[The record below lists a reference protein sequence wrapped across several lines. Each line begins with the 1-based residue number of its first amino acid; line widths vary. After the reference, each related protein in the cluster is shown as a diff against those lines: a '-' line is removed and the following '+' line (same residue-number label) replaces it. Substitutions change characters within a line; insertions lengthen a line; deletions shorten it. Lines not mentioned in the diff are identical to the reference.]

1 MSSMES
7 GATVVKVFL
16 IDDHRIFLE
25 GLEKLISDDPSM
37 VIVGTSCNSRDGIRE
52 VPQLQPDVVLM
63 DISMPGL
70 NGLEGTRMISR
81 TCPKTRI
88 LILTMHDNE
97 LFLRRALE
105 AGSDG
110 YILKDSKVEELLH
123 AIQETYKG
131 NCYLSPSI
139 SRKLV
144 DEYLVTKKRKEIK
157 NQFPVL
163 TGREWEVL
171 QLLAKGHTNNA
182 IAKVLGISQKT
193 VQTHRKQIMKKT
205 EYSSDFGLGEI
216 CVGRGFNG
224 SLGKKTLSF

>member
-1 MSSMES
+1 M
-7 GATVVKVFL
+7 VKVFL

-37 VIVGTSCNSRDGIRE
+37 VIVGTSSDARE
-52 VPQLQPDVVLM
+52 GVKKIQQLQPDIVLM

-81 TCPKTRI
+81 VCPRTRI
-88 LILTMHDNE
+88 LILSMHENE

-105 AGSDG
+105 AGADG
-110 YILKDSKVEELLH
+110 YILKDSRVDELVH

-144 DEYLVTKKRKEIK
+144 DEYLETKRREEIK
-157 NQFPVL
+157 NQIPVL
-163 TGREWEVL
+163 TGREREIL
-171 QLLAKGHTNNA
+171 QLLAEGHTSQA
-182 IAKVLGISQKT
+182 IGKVLGISQKT
-193 VQTHRKQIMKKT
+193 VQTHRKKMMKKLNVHRI
-205 EYSSDFGLGEI
+205 SDLVKYAVEEGLT
-216 CVGRGFNG
+216 GF
-224 SLGKKTLSF
+224 

>member
-1 MSSMES
+1 M
-7 GATVVKVFL
+7 VKVFL

-37 VIVGTSCNSRDGIRE
+37 VIVGTSSDARE
-52 VPQLQPDVVLM
+52 GVKKIQQLQPDIVLM

-81 TCPKTRI
+81 VCPRTRI
-88 LILTMHDNE
+88 LILSMHENE

-105 AGSDG
+105 AGADG
-110 YILKDSKVEELLH
+110 YILKDSRVDELVH

-144 DEYLVTKKRKEIK
+144 DEYLETKRREKIE
-157 NQFPVL
+157 NQIPVL
-163 TGREWEVL
+163 TGREREIL
-171 QLLAKGHTNNA
+171 QLLAEGHTSQA
-182 IAKVLGISQKT
+182 IGKVLGISQKT
-193 VQTHRKQIMKKT
+193 VQTHRKQMMKKLNVHRI
-205 EYSSDFGLGEI
+205 SDLVKYAVEEGLT
-216 CVGRGFNG
+216 GF
-224 SLGKKTLSF
+224 